1 MGAALSVSA
10 DTGPRT
16 VWSCCSFQSCFQCTV
31 GDAPGCCRQLEGG
44 ALQPEVATQPTGG
57 CIHCG
62 HRVKPA
68 ATCEHG
74 KVASL
79 SIPGLRRFLIPQGRG
94 TITPPPALF
103 CKCEGCYDCGAG
115 AAFFL
120 PSEGRSRADEGRAAA
135 HPGVDQL
142 VGNGTTNSILG
153 IRTLLGPAAL
163 PVETCLTRHQPCTLL
178 AAHTLLAAL

>member
-1 MGAALSVSA
+1 MIVAL
-10 DTGPRT
+10 
-16 VWSCCSFQSCFQCTV
+16 
-31 GDAPGCCRQLEGG
+31 
-44 ALQPEVATQPTGG
+44 
-57 CIHCG
+57 
-62 HRVKPA
+62 
-68 ATCEHG
+68 
-74 KVASL
+74 
-79 SIPGLRRFLIPQGRG
+79 
-94 TITPPPALF
+94 
-103 CKCEGCYDCGAG
+103 

-178 AAHTLLAAL
+178 AAHTLLAALQWEGQPLPGVSTNNHQLCH

>member
-1 MGAALSVSA
+1 M
-10 DTGPRT
+10 
-16 VWSCCSFQSCFQCTV
+16 
-31 GDAPGCCRQLEGG
+31 
-44 ALQPEVATQPTGG
+44 
-57 CIHCG
+57 
-62 HRVKPA
+62 
-68 ATCEHG
+68 
-74 KVASL
+74 ASL
-79 SIPGLRRFLIPQGRG
+79 SIPGRFLIPQGRG
-94 TITPPPALF
+94 TITLLLPYFANVKAAMIVAL
-103 CKCEGCYDCGAG
+103 